1 MKFTSVKEM
10 EAALLKVTSLKQLQ
24 EDITF
29 KSLGREITVK
39 MLGVGAS
46 GGEKEVAYLAHD
58 GADQMK
64 VKFSGA
70 GDAITVSEVKV
81 TLR

>member
-1 MKFTSVKEM
+1 M
-10 EAALLKVTSLKQLQ
+10 ETALLKVTSLKQLK

-39 MLGVGAS
+39 VLGVGAS
-46 GGEKEVAYLAHD
+46 LGQQEIAYLAD
-58 GADQMK
+58 NSADLMK
-64 VKFSGA
+64 VKFSGE